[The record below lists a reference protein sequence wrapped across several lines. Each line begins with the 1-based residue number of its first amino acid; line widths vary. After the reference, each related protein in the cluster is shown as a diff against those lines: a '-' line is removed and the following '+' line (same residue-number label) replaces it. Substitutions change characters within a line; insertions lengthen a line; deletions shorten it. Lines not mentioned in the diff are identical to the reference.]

1 MQHKEAGSL
10 DITPIEMLVYNCI
23 MRETHKIYASIPPL
37 SSCPTERHV
46 SVAYTPGVSCQG
58 KWINTYCWGPLCQL
72 SPTVEFDIAQS
83 VFSVRQEQR
92 ERIPP
97 PCSLSN
103 RTIPSPAITE
113 RPQMGWGEWR
123 AGSLRMGRMFCLPC

>member
-1 MQHKEAGSL
+1 M
-10 DITPIEMLVYNCI
+10 
-23 MRETHKIYASIPPL
+23 
-37 SSCPTERHV
+37 
-46 SVAYTPGVSCQG
+46 
-58 KWINTYCWGPLCQL
+58 
-72 SPTVEFDIAQS
+72 EFDIAQS

-97 PCSLSN
+97 SLSLSN

-123 AGSLRMGRMFCLPC
+123 AGSLRMARMFCLPCRGKNNWWVSESVVVFGGCFKWHSDIL